1 MPRLILAEVTATVAE
16 IVVHTGQS
24 VLDGQ
29 TLMIL
34 ESMKMEI
41 PVEAPADAV
50 VGDVLV
56 SEGDSVQE
64 GQPLLALHS
73 A

>member
-1 MPRLILAEVTATVAE
+1 MMPLILAEVTATVATIE
-16 IVVHTGQS
+16 VQTGQS

-41 PVEAPADAV
+41 PVEAPTEGV
-50 VGDVLV
+50 VGEVLV
-56 SEGDSVQE
+56 AEGDSVQE
-64 GQPLLALHS
+64 GQPLMAFH
-73 A
+73 